1 MNDERILC
9 RFVVGDMLT
18 TTNSG
23 IYRIKK
29 EKKKRMNQSY
39 HKPFFFKFFSKKQR
53 SIKILLKSKTLFVR
67 TREEKKTKDEAN

>member
-1 MNDERILC
+1 MN
-9 RFVVGDMLT
+9 
-18 TTNSG
+18 
-23 IYRIKK
+23 K
-29 EKKKRMNQSY
+29 SY